1 VDVGVWGE
9 VARGG
14 GGVKLEEYTAGII
27 LAGAP
32 LDGIIALA
40 SYVSSTTRG
49 AVHNSTCADALNR
62 CTASQPYLP
71 FPPDVNEELPLAGR
85 LARGKPCTLSFAGL
99 CKGGRHGSRR

>member
-14 GGVKLEEYTAGII
+14 GGVSLEEYTAGIV

-32 LDGIIALA
+32 LDGTIAPA

-49 AVHNSTCADALNR
+49 VVRNSTCADALNR
-62 CTASQPYLP
+62 WGS
-71 FPPDVNEELPLAGR
+71 
-85 LARGKPCTLSFAGL
+85 
-99 CKGGRHGSRR
+99 GSRNRSCTNTTTDHDPAVPKAFLWQPIQAPTTHPTAAS